1 MDRCEHMEICKLFA
15 IDAIASNEKLQERFK
30 GTFCNDNSS
39 KCARRLIREKLG
51 KEFVPAVML
60 PNQIDWAR
68 QILSDNCIPV
78 NI

>member
-51 KEFVPAVML
+51 TEFVPVLML
-60 PNQIDWAR
+60 PNQMDWAR